1 MAKALIGF
9 LIAVLFLALPHQARA
24 QEENWPLRPIT
35 MVIPFSTGGS
45 VDAVLRVLKPML
57 EAELKQP
64 IIPDY

>member
-1 MAKALIGF
+1 
-9 LIAVLFLALPHQARA
+9 
-24 QEENWPLRPIT
+24 

-57 EAELKQP
+57 EAELKKP